1 MSFAQTM
8 NFTKNEFAKQRT
20 LSTTELPFEE
30 LNSRMNTSLNSSP
43 PNTVLSPR
51 NAARLFVRRSR
62 SLMSAHGGSGRPSHA
77 AITSGRASVSCS
89 AASVNRGA
97 LMTPSRRLRSRS
109 GAFVGSNSALTSMDR
124 LRWARRYLLSLL
136 LLLALSQTIA
146 IAQTRRRNAPTRKP
160 SSTSQAAVQ
169 PASTN
174 TAVVPSTPARTP
186 AATTPPATTSAP
198 NATPPSTP
206 IQVVVVNGQTISTSD
221 FDPAVRQQLE
231 TVENKIADARRAVL
245 DLQINTLLLQIEAKK
260 RGIDTH
266 RLYELEVSSRIPVAT
281 PTQIKKFVADRRSG

>member
-1 MSFAQTM
+1 
-8 NFTKNEFAKQRT
+8 
-20 LSTTELPFEE
+20 
-30 LNSRMNTSLNSSP
+30 MNTSLNSSP
-43 PNTVLSPR
+43 PHTVLSPR

-77 AITSGRASVSCS
+77 AITSGRASVSS
-89 AASVNRGA
+89 GAASVNRGA
-97 LMTPSRRLRSRS
+97 LMTPSRGLMSRS
-109 GAFVGSNSALTSMDR
+109 GAFVGSNSALTSIDR

-160 SSTSQAAVQ
+160 SSTSQSAVQ

-174 TAVVPSTPARTP
+174 TSVEPSTPARTS
-186 AATTPPATTSAP
+186 AATTPPP
-198 NATPPSTP
+198 NPTPPSTP

-231 TVENKIADARRAVL
+231 TVENKIADARGAVL

-281 PTQIKKFVADRRSG
+281 PTQIKKFVDDHRSELQLDGVDQASIN